1 MRKLKRKSKS
11 LKWNPISIFEIKMLC
26 VILGLLAASI
36 SSCGQDTLKT
46 TESVPFCLQKP
57 KTRVYEQPIDLGN
70 GTAKYKGSLYPIN
83 VGPKGGFF
91 LLVDGKK
98 VYLSKTEKK

>member
-1 MRKLKRKSKS
+1 MRKLKRKSNS
-11 LKWNPISIFEIKMLC
+11 ERWNPISIFEIKMLC

-36 SSCGQDTLKT
+36 SSCGQDSLKT
-46 TESVPFCLQKP
+46 AQAVPYYLEKP

-83 VGPKGGFF
+83 VGPKGGRF

>member
-1 MRKLKRKSKS
+1 MRKLKRKSNS
-11 LKWNPISIFEIKMLC
+11 ERWNPISIFEIKLLC

-57 KTRVYEQPIDLGN
+57 KTRVYEQPVEVSEGI
-70 GTAKYKGSLYPIN
+70 AEYKKSLYPVN
-83 VGPKGGFF
+83 VGPKSGKFIF
-91 LLVDGKK
+91 YKGKK
-98 VYLSKTEKK
+98 VYLTKNK